1 MKRILGKIL
10 IVLGICI
17 IGLVLYLNYNT
28 SKINKQMVEEYRNA
42 VKHEKIKNDEYSIGD
57 VIGVLTIPKINLEV
71 AIKRGVDN
79 KILKDAVG
87 HFENTSMPGDYGN
100 FAVAGHRAYTS
111 NKFFSNLD
119 ELQIGDEI
127 NVLSGNEQFKYKVN
141 NIEVVTP
148 DKVDVV
154 DSTDKNKK
162 EITLVTCTPKYIGS
176 HRLVVKGE
184 YTK

>member
-28 SKINKQMVEEYRNA
+28 SRINKQMVEEYRNA

-79 KILKDAVG
+79 KVLKDAVG

-119 ELQIGDEI
+119 EVQIGDEI
-127 NVLSGNEQFKYKVN
+127 HVLSQGKNFKYKVN
-141 NIEVVTP
+141 NIDVVTP
-148 DKVDVV
+148 DKVEVIN
-154 DSTDKNKK
+154 SNNKNKK
-162 EITLVTCTPKYIGS
+162 EITLVTCTPKYTGS
-176 HRLVVKGE
+176 HRLIVKGE
-184 YTK
+184 YVK